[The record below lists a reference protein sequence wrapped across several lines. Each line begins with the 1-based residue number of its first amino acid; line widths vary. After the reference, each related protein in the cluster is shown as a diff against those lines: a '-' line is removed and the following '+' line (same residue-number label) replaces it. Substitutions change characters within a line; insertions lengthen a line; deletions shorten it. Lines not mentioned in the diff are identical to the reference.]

1 MGRNH
6 WQEPPL
12 LRSHWLNAF
21 YCRTH
26 GTCPCA
32 RACVWSLFSSFF
44 FLPSAAN
51 KPPVSD
57 GYSPSLLLRG
67 ETFPRG
73 GKKRR
78 RIPILNSRNSTK
90 EPKNVH
96 KPGGRKGR
104 PCFEVTM
111 EVPGMQV
118 SRKVDSVGLNRQIF
132 VLCDSAAPPE
142 VLLPAF
148 RYKSPN

>member
-1 MGRNH
+1 MGNNQ
-6 WQEPPL
+6 WQDPPIL
-12 LRSHWLNAF
+12 HPHWLNAF

-26 GTCPCA
+26 GTCSCA

-44 FLPSAAN
+44 PPSAAN

-73 GKKRR
+73 RKKRR

-90 EPKNVH
+90 EPKTVH

-118 SRKVDSVGLNRQIF
+118 SRKVDSVGLKRQIF

-142 VLLPAF
+142 VWLPAF
-148 RYKSPN
+148 WSKSLN